1 MHVTTRDAFGAYTS
15 AQCACIGVGRG
26 AWRRRDTCGLVND
39 HVGSTAPLTR
49 EAVSQSQRH
58 LTTYTKS
65 SVQHIRTQG
74 QSRTLELGCILAF
87 AQQRRLAGVVTTW
100 PTTLLAAF
108 GSSTYFLSQKMDP
121 TQPLFGVRTMVLTR
135 SLTQ

>member
-1 MHVTTRDAFGAYTS
+1 MFGATRTQLVRQYTS
-15 AQCACIGVGRG
+15 SRGILQRIPKAQY
-26 AWRRRDTCGLVND
+26 
-39 HVGSTAPLTR
+39 STSEPKDNQERLNWDAYLR
-49 EAVSQSQRH
+49 LR
-58 LTTYTKS
+58 K
-65 SVQHIRTQG
+65 
-74 QSRTLELGCILAF
+74 
-87 AQQRRLAGVVTTW
+87 QRRLAGVVTTW

>member
-1 MHVTTRDAFGAYTS
+1 MHVTSRDAFGAYTS
-15 AQCACIGVGRG
+15 AQRACIGVGRG

-39 HVGSTAPLTR
+39 HVGSTSEPKDNQERLNWDAYLR
-49 EAVSQSQRH
+49 LR
-58 LTTYTKS
+58 K
-65 SVQHIRTQG
+65 
-74 QSRTLELGCILAF
+74 
-87 AQQRRLAGVVTTW
+87 QRRLAGVVTTW

-121 TQPLFGVRTMVLTR
+121 TQPLFGVRTVVLTR